1 MQFHGATIFA
11 SERDFKI
18 VGFLNFIKNIYISDF
33 FEGIAIGNGY
43 LNAILNVNSLVS
55 FSYNHGIVSEKIW
68 EILEDECCRKCV
80 ETCKLTELDQNCSK
94 LVSFLFI
101 IKYDYCLKF
110 LYNCSLRLLFK
121 RRLIAD
127 DPFIC

>member
-1 MQFHGATIFA
+1 MTEFSDMQFHGATIFA

-55 FSYNHGIVSEKIW
+55 FSYNHGIVSEKDVFSNNQSI
-68 EILEDECCRKCV
+68 
-80 ETCKLTELDQNCSK
+80 
-94 LVSFLFI
+94 FM
-101 IKYDYCLKF
+101 
-110 LYNCSLRLLFK
+110 
-121 RRLIAD
+121 
-127 DPFIC
+127 